1 VNDRHDTLFPLPG
14 PNRSR
19 PCGSTPRWRDYPRWA
34 IVGSLCGGASIVTV
48 LLLSICQNS
57 SLAAVVA
64 GAPKTPT
71 ILGWTCSFAFGGLA
85 GAFMGTIAGAL
96 TIRSAPVG
104 HHRRRDIV
112 TASLTGVL
120 AGVSA
125 AWYLFWICFAMPQ
138 DIAAWML
145 N

>member
-1 VNDRHDTLFPLPG
+1 
-14 PNRSR
+14 
-19 PCGSTPRWRDYPRWA
+19 
-34 IVGSLCGGASIVTV
+34 
-48 LLLSICQNS
+48 
-57 SLAAVVA
+57 
-64 GAPKTPT
+64 
-71 ILGWTCSFAFGGLA
+71 
-85 GAFMGTIAGAL
+85 MGTIAGAL
-96 TIRSAPVG
+96 TIRTAPVA